1 MQAKRT
7 FIRLAITAALG
18 VVGAASF
25 ALAQQ
30 QDPGFQGGTGDV
42 EPCSLAGVNP
52 ADHPSIFGDP
62 ELARRQYGFV
72 RGPDGNWQVIPN
84 CRSVLGR

>member
-1 MQAKRT
+1 MRARRT
-7 FIRLAITAALG
+7 FIRLGIATALG
-18 VVGAASF
+18 LVGVASL
-25 ALAQQ
+25 ASAQQ

-62 ELARRQYGFV
+62 QVARLQYGFV
-72 RGPDGNWQVIPN
+72 QGPDGNWQVIPN
-84 CRSVLGR
+84 CQALLGR